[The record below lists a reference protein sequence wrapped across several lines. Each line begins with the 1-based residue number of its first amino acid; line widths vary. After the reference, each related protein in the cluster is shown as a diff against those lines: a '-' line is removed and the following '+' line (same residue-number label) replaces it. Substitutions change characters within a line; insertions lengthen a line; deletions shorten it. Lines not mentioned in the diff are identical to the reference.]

1 MTSTHQTRQLFP
13 TSRASTP
20 IQWAVSLD
28 LATLSGPERRS
39 VSSRELAGRS
49 GLGQDTVAEIMA
61 FLGTV
66 GLVEGTRQECAATV
80 AGWEIATACRKDET
94 QGRLLLLPLFLKH
107 WSVPLVYGML
117 LDAPVEQTVLV
128 SRLRGATGI
137 AARRAQYLV
146 EWLMLALVLRQDP
159 AMRISPSAACTI
171 ALPSAPPTVEV
182 AAEESSGLLM
192 GLTFAELRSLPPE
205 HYVALLKQVP
215 ALYDLDPV

>member
-1 MTSTHQTRQLFP
+1 M
-13 TSRASTP
+13 
-20 IQWAVSLD
+20 
-28 LATLSGPERRS
+28 ATLSGPERRS
-39 VSSRELAGRS
+39 VSSLELSGRS
-49 GLGQDTVAEIMA
+49 GLGQDTAAEIMA

-94 QGRLLLLPLFLKH
+94 QGRLLLLPLFLEH
-107 WSVPLVYGML
+107 WSVPLLYGML
-117 LDAPVEQTVLV
+117 LDAPVEQSVLV
-128 SRLRGATGI
+128 SRLREATGI

-171 ALPSAPPTVEV
+171 ALPSAPPAV

-205 HYVALLKQVP
+205 RYVALLKQVP
-215 ALYDLDPV
+215 ALYDLDPA